1 MLLQIKIRHMPESKH
16 CIRNSQN
23 DLYPAPGM
31 KRELWG
37 AAELLTEEKITVP
50 AEKMKDSNNEEA
62 TEAASRSRKRHLVL
76 RLVNVL
82 MISLIGAL

>member
-1 MLLQIKIRHMPESKH
+1 MSLLCVAQHANVQLACCSNLNLKTILRLRVDS
-16 CIRNSQN
+16 SF
-23 DLYPAPGM
+23 D
-31 KRELWG
+31 
-37 AAELLTEEKITVP
+37 VP
-50 AEKMKDSNNEEA
+50 AEKMKESNNEEA

>member
-1 MLLQIKIRHMPESKH
+1 MLQTKIHHMSESKH

-23 DLYPAPGM
+23 DHYPAPGM
-31 KRELWG
+31 EREVWG
-37 AAELLTEEKITVP
+37 AAKLLTEEKITVP
-50 AEKMKDSNNEEA
+50 AEKMKESNNEEA